1 MNHAR
6 VEAFTDAI
14 VAILMTIMVLEFK
27 TPTSPD
33 WRAIFAD
40 LPYLFAYVV
49 SFLFMGVAWYN
60 HHYMFAL
67 SKRLTKRVF
76 WLNNLWLLTMSLIPI
91 ATAWAGRFI
100 TARGPEYFYLIIFFL
115 WSVAYLALSRALIA
129 DNDAVT
135 GTKIGA
141 MPPYRFMASWGLPT
155 FTVVLAIIVY
165 FWPPACL
172 LATLGELVYM
182 ALHTSSDSDQVA

>member
-76 WLNNLWLLTMSLIPI
+76 WLNNLWLLTMSLIPV
-91 ATAWAGRFI
+91 ATA
-100 TARGPEYFYLIIFFL
+100 
-115 WSVAYLALSRALIA
+115 
-129 DNDAVT
+129 
-135 GTKIGA
+135 
-141 MPPYRFMASWGLPT
+141 
-155 FTVVLAIIVY
+155 
-165 FWPPACL
+165 
-172 LATLGELVYM
+172 
-182 ALHTSSDSDQVA
+182 